1 MTTQSIFKNAAAQE
15 TVMALYD
22 RLLENWPVAYESRF
36 VTTRH
41 GDTHVIVSGAAQSP
55 PLILLHGAG
64 SNATM
69 WGGDVGL
76 YSTYYRVYAVD
87 LPGEPGRSAQN
98 RPPMDSPAYAEW
110 LQDVLDGLGIGRAVV
125 VGISRGGWMALKFAV
140 TDPERVAALVL
151 ICPSGIAKPHLKFLP
166 RVIVYSMLGD
176 WGLRRLTRA
185 LFAEQPIPPGTED
198 VLITIT
204 RNVRSPL
211 DVPPIFTDAELGRL
225 TMPVML
231 LGGGRDVL
239 VNMPETAAR
248 LTQVVPQTVVEIDPT
263 AGHAI
268 INTAGRV
275 QHFLAGQSVPAG

>member
-1 MTTQSIFKNAAAQE
+1 MTTQSIFKNTAAQE

-22 RLLENWPVAYESRF
+22 ELLANWPVAYESIR
-36 VTTRH
+36 VATRH
-41 GDTHVIVSGAAQSP
+41 GDTHVIVSGDAQAP

-64 SNATM
+64 SNAMM
-69 WGGDVGL
+69 WGGDVVA
-76 YSTYYRVYAVD
+76 YSANYCVYAVD

-110 LQDVLDGLGIGRAVV
+110 LQDVLDGLGIGRAVL

-151 ICPSGIAKPHLKFLP
+151 MCPAGIAKPHWKFLP
-166 RVIVYSMLGD
+166 RMIVYSMLGD

-185 LFAEQPIPPGTED
+185 LFGEQPIPPGTED

-211 DVPPIFTDAELGRL
+211 DVPPIFTDEELARL
-225 TMPVML
+225 NMPVLL

-248 LTQVVPQTVVEIDPT
+248 LAQVVPQTVVEIDPT

-268 INTAGRV
+268 INTAGAV
-275 QHFLAGQSVPAG
+275 QRFLAVQQARAG